1 MIKRLPESAQ
11 TLYAELLQKSA
22 IPIEG
27 GGSYVTKKIRE
38 RVYWYHQTITPE
50 GIKKQDYMGADTP
63 ELRHQIETLKSGGDA
78 SAIIDARKRLVSML
92 GVAGA
97 SLEKGRSARI
107 IEKMSRIGLFESG
120 GAMVGS
126 YAFACYGN
134 MLGVE
139 SSASLRRTEDI
150 DFSVARTIDIA
161 VQRDIPAA
169 LLDVDASLKVPKQTN
184 PGVCPFEMVSDDG
197 FKVEFLTT
205 RESPSDRVPVSIA
218 QFGVHAQPLEF
229 MDYLLNDLQDAV
241 VLHGVGI
248 PVRVPNPARF
258 AIHKLAIS
266 QMRPVGMQTKIN
278 KDIAQSAFVIEV
290 LAQDNPGSLSIAI
303 SDAVDRGDGLW
314 SFAQKGVNRLPSD
327 VISMLTESAGGTLP
341 QVSIDTGSGRFVRDS
356 NTPTLK

>member
-38 RVYWYHQTITPE
+38 RVYWYHQTITAE
-50 GIKKQDYMGADTP
+50 GVKKQHYIGADTP
-63 ELRHQIETLKSGGDA
+63 ELREQIETLKSGGDV
-78 SAIIDARKRLVSML
+78 SAIINARKKLVSML

-97 SLEKGRSARI
+97 LLEKGRSARI
-107 IEKMSRIGLFESG
+107 IDKMSRIGLFESG

-139 SSASLRRTEDI
+139 SAASLRRTEDI

-161 VQRDIPAA
+161 VHRDIRAA
-169 LLDVDASLKVPKQTN
+169 LLDVDASLKVPVQTN
-184 PGVCPFEMVSDDG
+184 PGVFPFEMVSKDG
-197 FKVEFLTT
+197 FKIEFLTT
-205 RESPSDRVPVSIA
+205 RESPSDRVPVSIVE
-218 QFGVHAQPLEF
+218 FGVHAQPLEF
-229 MDYLLNDLQDAV
+229 MDYLLDDLQEAV
-241 VLHGVGI
+241 VLHGAGI
-248 PVRVPNPARF
+248 PVKVPNPARF
-258 AIHKLAIS
+258 AIHKLAVS
-266 QMRPVGMQTKIN
+266 QIRPVGMQTKIN

-303 SDAVDRGDGLW
+303 DDAVDRGDGLW
-314 SFAQKGVNRLPSD
+314 HFAQKGVNRLPSEI
-327 VISMLTESAGGTLP
+327 ISILTESVGGPLP
-341 QVSIDTGSGRFVRDS
+341 HVSVDTASGKFVRDS
-356 NTPTLK
+356 TMLRLK

>member
-11 TLYAELLQKSA
+11 TLYAELLQKSS

-50 GIKKQDYMGADTP
+50 GVKKQQYIGADTP
-63 ELRHQIETLKSGGDA
+63 ELRHQIETLKSEADA

-139 SSASLRRTEDI
+139 SSAALRRTEDI

-169 LLDVDASLKVPKQTN
+169 LLDVDASLKAPKQTK
-184 PGVCPFEMVSDDG
+184 PGAGPFEMVSDDG

-218 QFGVHAQPLEF
+218 QFGVYAQPLEF
-229 MDYLLNDLQDAV
+229 MNYLLDDLQDAV

-303 SDAVDRGDGLW
+303 GDAADRGDGLW
-314 SFAQKGVNRLPSD
+314 YFAQKGVNRLPLD

-341 QVSIDTGSGRFVRDS
+341 QVAIDAGSGGFVRDG
-356 NTPTLK
+356 NAPR